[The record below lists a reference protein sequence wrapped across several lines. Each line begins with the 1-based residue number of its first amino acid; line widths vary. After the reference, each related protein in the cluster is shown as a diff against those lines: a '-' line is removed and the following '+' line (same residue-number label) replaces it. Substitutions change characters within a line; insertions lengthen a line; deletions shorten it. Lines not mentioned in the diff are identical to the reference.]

1 MGIIIAILIFSFIVF
16 FHELGH
22 FLAAKY
28 NGIEVEE
35 FALGMGPLLISKE
48 YKGTRYCIRAL
59 PIGGAC
65 MMGEDEEDNGEE
77 GNFHSKSVWAR
88 MSVIAAGPVF
98 NFILAFVLSVILTVM
113 VGYDEPVLVGVNEG
127 SPAQEAG
134 LREGDRITRMGD
146 KKINIFRE
154 ISTYNQFHQGEAVDV
169 TYERDGR
176 EYTVNI
182 QPSYDEELQYYLLG
196 IPRGPNQKAGVLTSL
211 QYGLYEVKY
220 WICTTVSSLKMLVTG
235 QVGFDQMA
243 GPVGIVDMVDDT
255 YESSAGAGI
264 SAIIANMMNISI
276 LLSANLGVVNLLPIP
291 ALDGGRLFFLIIEA
305 IRKKRIPPE
314 KEGQFHFIGFVL
326 LMLLMVFTLYNDLH
340 RIFM

>member
-65 MMGEDEEDNGEE
+65 MMGEDEEDTGEE

-305 IRKKRIPPE
+305 IRRKRIPPE